1 MAEGPGREQPPGARR
16 GLVGELRIIAG
27 ADTGRMFAIRDGA
40 VLGRDDSADIVLA
53 DPKGELSRRHLRLVL
68 LGGEVVV
75 EDLATT
81 NGTFVNGERVE
92 GARPLKGGDQIKAGG
107 CTLEFAPAPALA
119 TGPDAQL
126 TRARQVPDDL
136 GVTKARQVPDDL
148 GVTKA
153 RKVPDDLGVTKA
165 RQLPDDLG
173 VTKSRKVPDDLGVTK
188 ARQVP
193 DDAGVTKARK
203 VPDDLGVTK
212 ARKVPDDLGVTKA
225 RPILSGLGLTR
236 VRPVP
241 SDLPSLRDVVP
252 PPPGP
257 PPPPLPPSPPTY
269 APPGSDGELRILS
282 GPGAGAAAPVVGG
295 SATIGRE
302 PECDLQVLDSE
313 VSRRHAKITVR
324 DGVATIDDLGSSNG
338 TYVNG
343 ERTLTSYKLAPEDR
357 IQIGEATLQ
366 LTSPIFAGEAART
379 LPPQVTGVRD
389 VLAQPAKLLG
399 AESGNRKWWT
409 LAVVSTATFMLLLD
423 VTIVAVALPT
433 ISKALRPSFSSLQ
446 WIVDAYALMLAA
458 ALLTAGSLADIFG
471 RKRILTFGLIVFTLA
486 SIACGLAPS
495 ATFLDFARGVQGIG
509 GATMFACSLA
519 LIVQEFPAQERAVAF
534 GVYGAVNGLSVALG
548 PILGG
553 LLVQGIGWQAI
564 FFVNVPIALLC
575 FGVLQRRVVNLPG
588 PATRVDWGGA
598 ATFSTAMFLA
608 LFATIRG
615 NDSGWTSALILG
627 LYAGSI
633 VLFAV
638 FIAIER
644 RREQPMLDLSLFKN
658 PTFVGSSVSA
668 ITVCFSVLALIF
680 FLTTWLQ
687 SILGYSPVG
696 AGLRMLAFTGVALL
710 VAPGAGRM
718 TGTVSPR
725 IVLTVSLVLV
735 SVGVLSMTQVS
746 AGSSWTAILPGLI
759 LSGLGLGLI
768 NPTLASTAVS
778 VVPPWRAGMASGIN
792 NTCREV
798 GTAAGIAVLGSL
810 LAHQVLVHVR
820 KSLAGSRLA
829 GLVKPVARAI
839 STGGTRQLVAASRAT
854 LRPKLEATA
863 HVSYAA
869 GLVTIFTVAAIV
881 AAFGCITAVSLV
893 RRKHML
899 YGAQGGH

>member
-1 MAEGPGREQPPGARR
+1 MAEGSGRQTPPAGRR
-16 GLVGELRIIAG
+16 PLIGELRIIAG
-27 ADTGRMFAIRDGA
+27 ADAGRMFAVRDGA
-40 VLGRDDSADIVLA
+40 ALGRDDSADIVLV
-53 DPKGELSRRHLRLVL
+53 DPKGELSRLHLRLGL
-68 LGGEVVV
+68 IGGEVLV
-75 EDLATT
+75 EDLGTT
-81 NGTFVNGERVE
+81 NGTFLNGERIS
-92 GARPLKGGDQIKAGG
+92 GARPLKAGDQIKAGG
-107 CTLEFAPAPALA
+107 CTLEFTPAPAPAPA
-119 TGPDAQL
+119 PGAGGQP

-153 RKVPDDLGVTKA
+153 RRIVREP
-165 RQLPDDLG
+165 
-173 VTKSRKVPDDLGVTK
+173 
-188 ARQVP
+188 
-193 DDAGVTKARK
+193 
-203 VPDDLGVTK
+203 
-212 ARKVPDDLGVTKA
+212 
-225 RPILSGLGLTR
+225 GLTR
-236 VRPVP
+236 VRSVAG
-241 SDLPSLRDVVP
+241 DLLGRHEAVP
-252 PPPGP
+252 PPPSGP
-257 PPPPLPPSPPTY
+257 AAAPLPPSPPTY
-269 APPGSDGELRILS
+269 APAGSDGELRILS
-282 GPGAGAAAPVVGG
+282 GPGAGAAAPVVGA

-302 PECDLQVLDSE
+302 PECNLQVLDSE
-313 VSRRHAKITVR
+313 VSRRHAQITVR
-324 DGVATIDDLGSSNG
+324 DGAATIDDLHSSNG

-343 ERTLTSYKLAPEDR
+343 ERILTAYTLAPGDR
-357 IQIGEATLQ
+357 IQIGEATIQ
-366 LTSPIFAGEAART
+366 LTSPIFAGETARA
-379 LPPQVTGVRD
+379 LPPQVTHVREI
-389 VLAQPAKLLG
+389 LSQPAKLLG
-399 AESGNRKWWT
+399 AETGNRKWWT
-409 LAVVSTATFMLLLD
+409 LAVVSTTTFMLLLD
-423 VTIVAVALPT
+423 VTIVAVALPS

-471 RKRILTFGLIVFTLA
+471 RKRILTFGLVIFTLA
-486 SIACGLAPS
+486 SIACGLATG

-509 GATMFACSLA
+509 GAVMFACSLA

-548 PILGG
+548 PIVGG

-564 FFVNVPIALLC
+564 FYVNVPIALLA
-575 FGVLQRRVVNLPG
+575 FGVLQRKVVNLPG
-588 PATRVDWGGA
+588 PPTRVDWGGA
-598 ATFSTAMFLA
+598 ATFSAAMFLA

-710 VAPGAGRM
+710 AAPGAGRM

-820 KSLAGSRLA
+820 KSLAGARLA

-854 LRPKLEATA
+854 SRPKLEATA

-881 AAFGCITAVSLV
+881 AAVGCITAVSLV
-893 RRKHML
+893 RRKHLL